1 MLQYAVYYNH
11 CLKRDKYIERT
22 VDRRRYTINDFIVEF
37 LGTTL
42 NGSLVIGILFAISL
56 ANHEKELALYEYE
69 RDYLC
74 SQSRYIVGY
83 SIGGAYTMKTMYVS
97 CEAENGRLHNFIRVP
112 HVEKKYSETLLQ
124 TALYNDGGVFV
135 GKFGL
140 TYSPL
145 AI

>member
-1 MLQYAVYYNH
+1 LP
-11 CLKRDKYIERT
+11 T

-42 NGSLVIGILFAISL
+42 NGLLIIGILFAISL

-97 CEAENGRLHNFIRVP
+97 CGGEKGRVP

-124 TALYNDGGVFV
+124 PLYNGVYNDAGVFV